1 MIRGAGLLALAAC
14 VVLAACGGADEPPAD
29 PVEQA
34 AEQTTPPAA
43 PEPPSPSPSPTP
55 TPEPEP
61 RELTIVATGDILL
74 HERLWNQAR
83 NDAEETGN
91 TPMDFAPQLE
101 SIRPVVEGAD
111 LAICHM
117 ETPLAPEDG
126 PYEGYPLFSSPPQ
139 ILPALVETGYDA
151 CTTASNHTFDKAAA
165 GVDRTLDFLDDA
177 GLAHAGSA
185 RSPAE
190 AEEPTLIDVETTEG
204 PVTVGLLSYTYGFNG
219 IPYPDGDEW
228 RGNLIDEEEILA
240 EAGAA
245 REAGAELVVLSMH
258 WGDEYVHDPNQQQLD
273 LAPELIGSDD
283 VDLILGHHAHVV
295 QPLEHFD
302 GQWVVYGMGNLMAAH
317 RTPGD
322 ANSEGLLVRF
332 TLTEDLATGEFGTTS
347 AEYLPLLQTDD
358 FPVSVVDVAGA
369 LDGGEA
375 GTAGTSRLETAF
387 ERTTDVVGRRGALDD
402 GLELLTD

>member
-1 MIRGAGLLALAAC
+1 
-14 VVLAACGGADEPPAD
+14 
-29 PVEQA
+29 
-34 AEQTTPPAA
+34 
-43 PEPPSPSPSPTP
+43 
-55 TPEPEP
+55 
-61 RELTIVATGDILL
+61 
-74 HERLWNQAR
+74 
-83 NDAEETGN
+83 
-91 TPMDFAPQLE
+91 
-101 SIRPVVEGAD
+101 AD

-185 RSPAE
+185 RTPAE

-273 LAPELIGSDD
+273 LAPELIG
-283 VDLILGHHAHVV
+283 
-295 QPLEHFD
+295 
-302 GQWVVYGMGNLMAAH
+302 
-317 RTPGD
+317 
-322 ANSEGLLVRF
+322 
-332 TLTEDLATGEFGTTS
+332 
-347 AEYLPLLQTDD
+347 
-358 FPVSVVDVAGA
+358 
-369 LDGGEA
+369 
-375 GTAGTSRLETAF
+375 
-387 ERTTDVVGRRGALDD
+387 
-402 GLELLTD
+402 